1 MITWNVNLPGEITS
15 FGEDVNGELYITNG
29 SSVSKL
35 VDTSLSTPSLNESE
49 VTIFPNPATNE
60 LYIKNNNN
68 LALQNISIADLT
80 GKVVF
85 NQDIQN
91 IDSNAVNISSLAKG
105 MYLVTLET
113 QSGLTATSK
122 IIKQ

>member
-1 MITWNVNLPGEITS
+1 
-15 FGEDVNGELYITNG
+15 
-29 SSVSKL
+29 
-35 VDTSLSTPSLNESE
+35 
-49 VTIFPNPATNE
+49 
-60 LYIKNNNN
+60 

-91 IDSNAVNISSLAKG
+91 IDSNAVNITSLAKG
-105 MYLVTLET
+105 MYLVTVET